1 MSDRN
6 TLTGLTAEEAQEFH
20 RLFQTSFLLFT
31 IVAVVAHF
39 LVWLWRPWFPPVEGY
54 QDSAANNVSEIHAI
68 VETNR
73 DFLA

>member
-20 RLFQTSFLLFT
+20 RLFQASFVFFT
-31 IVAVVAHF
+31 AVAVTAHF

-54 QDSAANNVSEIHAI
+54 QSSAVDNVSEIHAI
-68 VETNR
+68 VETQR
-73 DFLA
+73 DLLA